1 MTNSRWEIFFDGL
14 VKRAMLWSPL
24 RTYLL
29 YKYRYAFTPAQ
40 LVRLISL
47 ATEAAAIPG
56 DFCEIGCYRGYT
68 TVLLNKHLDSI
79 APDKR
84 YWAIDTFDGFVASDV
99 AHEQKVRQKDSSHDQ
114 RALGKF
120 TVNSLRWFERT
131 MLFNGITRVIAH
143 SAAVQDFDFPAESR
157 FCFVLIDVDLY
168 LPTKAAL
175 EKLWPL
181 LSPGGVIVV
190 DDCHQGHVYDGSREA
205 LEEFC
210 AARNLCFEIV
220 DTKLGVLRHKNTDA
234 NPDVCS
240 VFLNTE
246 SEMRNDF

>member
-24 RTYLL
+24 RSYLL

-40 LVRLISL
+40 LVRLITL
-47 ATEAAAIPG
+47 ATEAAAVPG
-56 DFCEIGCYRGYT
+56 DFCEVGCYRGYT
-68 TVLLNKHLDSI
+68 TVFLNKHLDTI

-84 YWAIDTFDGFVASDV
+84 YWALDTFGGFVASDV
-99 AHEQKVRQKDSSHDQ
+99 AHEQQIRHKDSVRDRQ
-114 RALGKF
+114 ALGKF
-120 TVNSLRWFERT
+120 TVNSQRWFERT
-131 MLFNGITRVIAH
+131 LLFNGITRVTAH
-143 SAAVQDFDFPAESR
+143 ASAVQDFAFPEAAR

-175 EKLWPL
+175 EKLWPR

-190 DDCHQGHVYDGSREA
+190 DDCHPGHVYDGSRQA

-210 AARNLCFEIV
+210 AARSLRFEV
-220 DTKLGVLRHKNTDA
+220 VETKLAVLRRTREPVEGETDRVPQDIE
-234 NPDVCS
+234 NS
-240 VFLNTE
+240 RTE
-246 SEMRNDF
+246 NS